1 MTAYPHCMGEF
12 IRYQSAVPNRRGRF
26 PGVFAMANGL
36 RDEGLLG
43 EADKQW
49 LQIANADASAI
60 YADPTTVEADCY
72 NSALNPGA
80 RSWFKAESTQLL
92 DMTAAYLDLL
102 DRHNVPWVALRTR
115 NPGRLVYEDAV
126 QVVAVPHTYP
136 DHWPF
141 KPVR

>member
-1 MTAYPHCMGEF
+1 LMGEF

-36 RDEGLLG
+36 RDAGLLS
-43 EADKQW
+43 EEDKQW
-49 LQIANADASAI
+49 LKIANATATAT
-60 YADPTTVEADCY
+60 YADPTTVVADCY
-72 NSALNPGA
+72 NSELNPGA
-80 RSWFKAESTQLL
+80 RSWFKAESMQLL

-102 DRHNVPWVALRTR
+102 DRHDVPWMALHTR

-136 DHWPF
+136 DHWPLQ
-141 KPVR
+141 PVR

>member
-1 MTAYPHCMGEF
+1 MGEF

-36 RDEGLLG
+36 RDAGLLS
-43 EADKQW
+43 EEDKQW
-49 LQIANADASAI
+49 LKIANATATAT
-60 YADPTTVEADCY
+60 YADPTTVVPDCY
-72 NSALNPGA
+72 NSELNPGA
-80 RSWFKAESTQLL
+80 RSWFKAESMQLL

-102 DRHNVPWVALRTR
+102 DRHDVPWMALHTR

-136 DHWPF
+136 DHWPLQ
-141 KPVR
+141 PVP

>member
-1 MTAYPHCMGEF
+1 MGEF

-36 RDEGLLG
+36 RNEGLLS

-49 LQIANADASAI
+49 LQVANENANVA
-60 YADPTTVEADCY
+60 YTDPTTVVAGCY
-72 NSALNPGA
+72 NSELNPGA

-92 DMTAAYLDLL
+92 DMAAAYLDLL
-102 DRHNVPWVALRTR
+102 DRHNIPWIALRTR
-115 NPGRLVYEDAV
+115 NPGRLVYEDEV

-141 KPVR
+141 PPVR

>member
-1 MTAYPHCMGEF
+1 MIAYPHCMGEF

-36 RDEGLLG
+36 RNEGLLS

-49 LQIANADASAI
+49 LQVANENANVA
-60 YADPTTVEADCY
+60 YTDPTTVVAGCY
-72 NSALNPGA
+72 NSELNPGA

-92 DMTAAYLDLL
+92 DMAAAYLDLL
-102 DRHNVPWVALRTR
+102 DRHNIPWIALRTR
-115 NPGRLVYEDAV
+115 NPGRRVYEDEV

-141 KPVR
+141 PPVR

>member
-1 MTAYPHCMGEF
+1 MGDF

-36 RDEGLLG
+36 RDEGLLR
-43 EADKQW
+43 EEEKQW
-49 LQIANADASAI
+49 LHVANAHASAA
-60 YADPTTVEADCY
+60 YADPTTVVADCY
-72 NSALNPGA
+72 DLELNPGA
-80 RSWFKAESTQLL
+80 RSWFKAESTPLL
-92 DMTAAYLDLL
+92 EMTAAYLDLL
-102 DRHNVPWVALRTR
+102 DRHSIPWMTLRTR

-141 KPVR
+141 RPAR

>member
-1 MTAYPHCMGEF
+1 MIAYPHCMGEF

-36 RDEGLLG
+36 RNEGLLS

-49 LQIANADASAI
+49 LQVANANEA
-60 YADPTTVEADCY
+60 YTDPTTVVADCY
-72 NSALNPGA
+72 NSELNPGA

-102 DRHNVPWVALRTR
+102 DRHNIPWLALRTR
-115 NPGRLVYEDAV
+115 NPGRLVYEDEL
-126 QVVAVPHTYP
+126 QVVAVPHTHP

-141 KPVR
+141 PPVR

>member
-1 MTAYPHCMGEF
+1 MGEF

-36 RDEGLLG
+36 RDAGLLS
-43 EADKQW
+43 EEDKQW
-49 LQIANADASAI
+49 LKIANATATAT
-60 YADPTTVEADCY
+60 YADPTTIVADCY
-72 NSALNPGA
+72 NSELNPGA
-80 RSWFKAESTQLL
+80 RSWFKAESMQLL

-102 DRHNVPWVALRTR
+102 DRHDVPWMALHTR

-136 DHWPF
+136 DHWPLQ
-141 KPVR
+141 PVR

>member
-1 MTAYPHCMGEF
+1 MSAYPHCMGEF
-12 IRYQSAVPNRRGRF
+12 RYQSAVPNRRGRF

-36 RDEGLLG
+36 RGEGLLG
-43 EADKQW
+43 ETDKHW
-49 LQIANADASAI
+49 LQNANANASAA
-60 YADPTTVEADCY
+60 YTDPTTVVADCY
-72 NSALNPGA
+72 NSELNPGA

-92 DMTAAYLDLL
+92 DMTVAYLDLL
-102 DRHNVPWVALRTR
+102 DRHDIAWMALRTR

-141 KPVR
+141 QPVR

>member
-1 MTAYPHCMGEF
+1 MGEF

-36 RDEGLLG
+36 RNEGLLS

-49 LQIANADASAI
+49 LQIANSNANAA
-60 YADPTTVEADCY
+60 YTDPTTVVADCY
-72 NSALNPGA
+72 HLHLNPGA

-102 DRHNVPWVALRTR
+102 DRHNIRWMALRTH
-115 NPGRLVYEDAV
+115 NPGQLVYEDEV

-141 KPVR
+141 QPVG

>member
-1 MTAYPHCMGEF
+1 MGEF

-36 RDEGLLG
+36 RDAGLLS
-43 EADKQW
+43 EEDKQW
-49 LQIANADASAI
+49 LKIANATATAT
-60 YADPTTVEADCY
+60 YADPTTVVADCY
-72 NSALNPGA
+72 NSELNPGA
-80 RSWFKAESTQLL
+80 RSWFKAESMQLL

-102 DRHNVPWVALRTR
+102 DRHDVPWMALHTR

-136 DHWPF
+136 DHWPLQ
-141 KPVR
+141 PVR

>member
-1 MTAYPHCMGEF
+1 
-12 IRYQSAVPNRRGRF
+12 
-26 PGVFAMANGL
+26 MANGL

-43 EADKQW
+43 ESDKQW
-49 LQIANADASAI
+49 LQIANANASAI
-60 YADPTTVEADCY
+60 YANPTTVEANCY
-72 NSALNPGA
+72 SAELNPGA

-102 DRHNVPWVALRTR
+102 DRHDVPWMALRTR

-141 KPVR
+141 QPVR

>member
-1 MTAYPHCMGEF
+1 MGEF

-36 RDEGLLG
+36 RNEGLLG

-49 LQIANADASAI
+49 LQSANANANAA
-60 YADPTTVEADCY
+60 YTDPTTVTADCY
-72 NSALNPGA
+72 NSELNPGA

-102 DRHNVPWVALRTR
+102 DRHDIPWMALRTR
-115 NPGRLVYEDAV
+115 NPGRIVYEDEV

-141 KPVR
+141 QPAR